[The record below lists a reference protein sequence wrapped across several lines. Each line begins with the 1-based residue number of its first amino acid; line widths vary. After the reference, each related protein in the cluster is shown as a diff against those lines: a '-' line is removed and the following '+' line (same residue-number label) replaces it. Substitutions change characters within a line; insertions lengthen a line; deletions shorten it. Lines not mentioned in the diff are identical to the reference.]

1 MKTPMKA
8 TLLVLVLSTLASASD
23 KGWSNHTGNDLLPVC
38 SVAVDFLDKKNV
50 SRDDANDALEC
61 LQYVSGFLD
70 GYAVA
75 STVEKGKPFICFPKD
90 SNTGQMVRV
99 VVKWLR
105 DHPEKLNLAASDCVF
120 AAVGE
125 AYMCKYPK

>member
-1 MKTPMKA
+1 MKTIMKA
-8 TLLVLVLSTLASASD
+8 TLLVLVLSTLATASD
-23 KGWSNHTGNDLLPVC
+23 KGWSNQTGNDLLPVC
-38 SVAVDFLDKKNV
+38 SVAVDLLDKKDVN
-50 SRDDANDALEC
+50 RNDANDGLEC

-70 GYAVA
+70 GYSVA

-99 VVKWLR
+99 VAKWLR

-120 AAVGE
+120 EALGE